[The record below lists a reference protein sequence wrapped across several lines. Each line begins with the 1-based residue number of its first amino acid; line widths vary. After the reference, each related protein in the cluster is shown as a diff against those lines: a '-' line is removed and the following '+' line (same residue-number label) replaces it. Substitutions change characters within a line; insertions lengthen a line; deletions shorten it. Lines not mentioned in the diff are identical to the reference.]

1 MHKVLLLAILIF
13 LATDMPLP
21 IHTSPERGSHYDMK
35 HFVNTTDPIWTYKTT
50 NDGEIIC
57 EVDQM
62 ESITQVDI
70 RYQRLFLMRR
80 KRYEIPLRGQFYY
93 FHRDRMTVTSRDMA
107 PMCTEI
113 LLYQAR
119 DMSCAVIK
127 IKSLTERGDA
137 RFDLRIRNSSIHAK
151 LHGGC
156 HNFFYFHVGK
166 RPVYP
171 LYKPTC
177 QRVLKRPK

>member
-1 MHKVLLLAILIF
+1 MHKVLLLAIFIF

-57 EVDQM
+57 EVDKMQ
-62 ESITQVDI
+62 SLTQVDI
-70 RYQRLFLMRR
+70 RYERFFLMRR

-113 LLYQAR
+113 LIYMAR

-156 HNFFYFHVGK
+156 HNFFIFM
-166 RPVYP
+166 
-171 LYKPTC
+171 
-177 QRVLKRPK
+177 